1 MEKIPTTA
9 EEFWFKNTGQNINQE
24 EYSAMVEFAKLHVEA
39 AIKAKVAAMK
49 EVSYEDSS
57 YSINELDSFTKHSYP
72 LENIK

>member
-1 MEKIPTTA
+1 MEKIPTA
-9 EEFWFKNTGQNINQE
+9 REFYDKHDSDDCVVMMID
-24 EYSAMVEFAKLHVEA
+24 FAKLHVEA
-39 AIKAKVAAMK
+39 ALKAKVAAMK